1 MKPAAEQPARLI
13 CGPVLILAAAL
24 VFPLA
29 AALAMT
35 KGLNHDEN
43 QHVAAGAM
51 VARGLLP
58 YRDFPHF
65 HTPYLAF
72 IYAALF
78 HVTDHLLLAARLF
91 GAVCA
96 SAMAGLVG
104 SIGCALFRERG
115 KRWAAGAGAGAVVL
129 CLTAGLFGQTV
140 GHAWN
145 HEPSLLF
152 ALLAFVA
159 HVAGIERRR
168 SGWLVASGVLLGVA
182 IGTRLTFAPLA
193 APFGL
198 ALLLYSVPPRWQPGR
213 LLSFAGGLLLGSVGL
228 LGIFAVAPEQT
239 FFGTFEFAK
248 VNVLY
253 LKERTMTLPDKLGY
267 LGKVIALREVALL
280 AAAGLPLIS
289 VRLAKGRLRFEA
301 RFILLL
307 LPFLLWGSLAPSPL
321 HYQYFYPF
329 VPFLILA
336 GLYALA
342 SIPPETR
349 WFSRALTAGVAAV
362 ALSAAVGSRVYLRLH
377 DQLAVAGWTPLA
389 VHRAALNLRAH
400 VLAGRVL
407 TFAPIFPLEAGLS
420 IYPPFS
426 TGLFAWRVAPQV
438 EPAKAARLGMATPAT
453 LAVLLETEPPAA
465 LLLGY
470 ESTESDFKA
479 YAKSHAYRPE
489 PLDGRTLWL
498 APGSPPGGVK

>member
-1 MKPAAEQPARLI
+1 MKPARVVSV
-13 CGPVLILAAAL
+13 PVLLLATAL
-24 VFPLA
+24 VFPFV

-91 GAVCA
+91 GAACA
-96 SAMAGLVG
+96 SAMAALVG
-104 SIGCALFRERG
+104 SIGYALFRERG

-159 HVAGIERRR
+159 HVAGIGRRR

-182 IGTRLTFAPLA
+182 IGTRLTFAPLV

-198 ALLLYSVPPRWQPGR
+198 ALIFSGPSPRSM
-213 LLSFAGGLLLGSVGL
+213 LSFAGGLLLGSVGL
-228 LGIFAVAPEQT
+228 FVIFALAPEQT

-248 VNVLY
+248 VNVAY
-253 LKERTMTLPDKLGY
+253 LDERAMTLPNKLGY
-267 LGKVIALREVALL
+267 LMKVIALREVALL
-280 AAAGLPLIS
+280 AAAVLPLIAAY
-289 VRLAKGRLRFEA
+289 LAERRVRFEA

-342 SIPPETR
+342 SIPPESR
-349 WFSRALTAGVAAV
+349 WFSRALAAGVTAV

-377 DQLAVAGWTPLA
+377 DQLAVTGWTPLA
-389 VHRAALNLRAH
+389 VHRDALHLRAH
-400 VLAGRVL
+400 VPAGRVL
-407 TFAPIFPLEAGLS
+407 TFAPIFPLEAGLA
-420 IYPPFS
+420 IYPPFT
-426 TGLFAWRVAPQV
+426 TGLFAWRVSPQV
-438 EPAKAARLGMATPAT
+438 EPGKAARLGMPTPAT
-453 LAVLLETEPPAA
+453 LAALLAAEPPAA

-470 ESTESDFKA
+470 ESTESDFKE
-479 YAKSHAYRPE
+479 YAKSHAYQPE
-489 PLDGRTLWL
+489 PLDGRTLWR
-498 APGSPPGGVK
+498 APEPPPSGVK

>member
-1 MKPAAEQPARLI
+1 MKPARVVSV
-13 CGPVLILAAAL
+13 PVLLLATAL
-24 VFPLA
+24 VFPFV

-51 VARGLLP
+51 VALGLLP

-104 SIGCALFRERG
+104 SIGYALFRERG
-115 KRWAAGAGAGAVVL
+115 KRWAAGVGAGAVVL

-182 IGTRLTFAPLA
+182 IGTRLTFAPLV
-193 APFGL
+193 APFAM
-198 ALLLYSVPPRWQPGR
+198 ALVLFAPPPRWQPVP
-213 LLSFAGGLLLGSVGL
+213 LLSFAGGLLLGSAGL
-228 LGIFAVAPEQT
+228 LGIFALAPEQT

-248 VNVLY
+248 VNVAY
-253 LKERTMTLPDKLGY
+253 LKERTMTLPEKFGY

-280 AAAGLPLIS
+280 AAAVMPLIGAY
-289 VRLAKGRLRFEA
+289 LAQRRVRFEA

-342 SIPPETR
+342 SIPPESR
-349 WFSRALTAGVAAV
+349 WFTRALTAGVAAV

-377 DQLAVAGWTPLA
+377 DQLAVAGWTPMT
-389 VHRAALNLRAH
+389 VHRDALHLRAR
-400 VLAGRVL
+400 VPTGRVL
-407 TFAPIFPLEAGLS
+407 TFAPVFPLEAGLA
-420 IYPPFS
+420 IYPPFT
-426 TGLFAWRVAPQV
+426 TGLFAWRVSPHV
-438 EPAKAARLGMATPAT
+438 EPAKAARLGMAAPAM
-453 LAVLLETEPPAA
+453 LAALLEAEPPAA

-470 ESTESDFKA
+470 ESTESEFKD
-479 YAKSHAYRPE
+479 YAKSRAYRPE
-489 PLDGRTLWL
+489 PLDGRTLWI
-498 APGSPPGGVK
+498 APEKHPTEAK